1 MKELLTLVRENSS
14 SLIGS
19 SDKRC
24 LGAKLFLCHISIP
37 GKLAV
42 VLAVILMVSLQCG
55 PIETA
60 LTEFMAD
67 LSWEWCGGPS

>member
-1 MKELLTLVRENSS
+1 MKEILTSVQEIFS

-19 SDKRC
+19 SDKKSP
-24 LGAKLFLCHISIP
+24 GAKLFLCHISIP

-60 LTEFMAD
+60 GCQPLLLSLSSWLT
-67 LSWEWCGGPS
+67 

>member
-1 MKELLTLVRENSS
+1 MKEILTSVQEIFS

-19 SDKRC
+19 SDKKSP
-24 LGAKLFLCHISIP
+24 GAKLFLCHISIP

-42 VLAVILMVSLQCG
+42 VSAVILMVSFHCG

-60 LTEFMAD
+60 AGQLLLLSVGSWLT
-67 LSWEWCGGPS
+67 